1 MRDVMQ
7 RSFVLRRVRRAP
19 LGTRMISAYA
29 CMTATCWPQG
39 VFQHHTPMRAPKGAQ
54 YKYLCMNVNKFRAWM
69 WTERA
74 CVHSVN
80 AWNVLGMMCLGAY
93 IYISHMCECA
103 EISKNGS
110 NVLRYLQMVR
120 LCWYFQNWHEYFL
133 RCINE
138 WTVFEKRA
146 ECMYASQVNIGTYV
160 HVKIYIMTKLTQKKL
175 NKLVN

>member
-29 CMTATCWPQG
+29 CMTATYWPQG

-74 CVHSVN
+74 CVHSDN

-93 IYISHMCECA
+93 IYITHVRMCWDIQKWSECA
-103 EISKNGS
+103 EILKNGS
-110 NVLRYLQMVR
+110 IVLRLSKLIRMCWNIFWDIPNYMLRTVKYKCHLQNSHT
-120 LCWYFQNWHEYFL
+120 WQ
-133 RCINE
+133 
-138 WTVFEKRA
+138 A
-146 ECMYASQVNIGTYV
+146 
-160 HVKIYIMTKLTQKKL
+160 
-175 NKLVN
+175 